1 MKSQLESLTLNCGGR
16 LLSLHTPVVMGIL
29 NATPDSFFSDSR
41 KQTEVEIRERA
52 TQIITE
58 GGTII
63 DVGAYSTRP
72 FASEVSETEELQR
85 MRHALTFIR
94 KEHPNAILSVD
105 TFRASVARMSVEEFG
120 VAIINDIS
128 GGDADAEMFSTVA
141 QLKVPYVC
149 MHMQGTPQTMQL
161 SPTYTDVVGD
171 VILSLSEKV
180 ATLRGLG
187 VADIIIDPGFGF
199 GKTLEQNYAL
209 MQHLEALHIFG
220 LPLLVGISRKSMIH
234 KLLDINADNS
244 LNGTTVLNTIALTK
258 GAQIL
263 RVHDV
268 KEACEAIRIT
278 SYMHNID

>member
-1 MKSQLESLTLNCGGR
+1 MKCQLESLTLNCGGR

-258 GAQIL
+258 GAHFL